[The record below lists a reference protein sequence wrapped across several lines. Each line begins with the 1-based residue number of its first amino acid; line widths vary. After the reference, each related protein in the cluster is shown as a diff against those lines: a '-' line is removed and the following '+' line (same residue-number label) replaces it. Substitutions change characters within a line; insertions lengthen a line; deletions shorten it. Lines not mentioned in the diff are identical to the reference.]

1 MPNLDRA
8 RKCLQEASQ
17 WIKWSARLRDVEQ
30 KNPILVYQMGKV
42 GSSTIVSTLERAGVT
57 EPVLHVHT
65 LVPEEIRI
73 AVNRQRNSQV
83 PFLHEHLIVSSI
95 VGKKLGASR
104 FPCRIVTLTR
114 EPVARAISFV
124 FEDLKKQAPEARRE
138 DGSIDVSAVT
148 RATERVLSA
157 PDNGNADPSLWF
169 DRELKV
175 SFGVDVFEH
184 PYDFERGYTI
194 IRSGNVPVLV
204 MRMEDI
210 NRAVC
215 SALAEFLQIDPAR
228 IRLAEANVGVK
239 KWYAIYMDEVK
250 RTLKLED
257 ETLERLIGT
266 RYFQHFYASESE
278 RITQRWAKAVSN

>member
-1 MPNLDRA
+1 MKRLRA
-8 RKCLQEASQ
+8 ITITITVRMSSLTRAQKYLREAGY
-17 WIKWSARLRDVEQ
+17 WIGWSARLRGIERR
-30 KNPILVYQMGKV
+30 NPILVYQMGKV

-65 LVPEEIRI
+65 LVPEEIKI

-114 EPVARAISFV
+114 EPVARVISFV

-169 DRELKV
+169 DREL
-175 SFGVDVFEH
+175 
-184 PYDFERGYTI
+184 
-194 IRSGNVPVLV
+194 
-204 MRMEDI
+204 
-210 NRAVC
+210 
-215 SALAEFLQIDPAR
+215 
-228 IRLAEANVGVK
+228 
-239 KWYAIYMDEVK
+239 
-250 RTLKLED
+250 
-257 ETLERLIGT
+257 
-266 RYFQHFYASESE
+266 
-278 RITQRWAKAVSN
+278 